1 MNTNTEK
8 NRRKQY
14 VWSQLSSFLSGF
26 NVEIKKSSSPELEGL
41 KGVIKEET
49 SGLLKIQTD
58 KGFLWVQKVGQIFEI
73 ELADKS
79 KVIVDGNIIEGKPEN
94 RVKKRAKNW

>member
-14 VWSQLSSFLSGF
+14 VWSQLASFLYGF

-58 KGFLWVQKVGQIFEI
+58 KEFLWVQKVGQIFEI

-79 KVIVDGNIIEGKPEN
+79 KVIVDGHIIEGKPEN